1 MLHPKR
7 NENSPELKQQDGE
20 IIQTLEI
27 SAYLSTAVKA
37 ISGSCILTWMIMTIR
52 SRNLMWNF
60 LIRMIVRA

>member
-20 IIQTLEI
+20 IIQTFEI

-37 ISGSCILTWMIMTIR
+37 ISGACILT
-52 SRNLMWNF
+52 
-60 LIRMIVRA
+60 

>member
-37 ISGSCILTWMIMTIR
+37 ISGACILT
-52 SRNLMWNF
+52 
-60 LIRMIVRA
+60 